1 MTRILYFITNSGR
14 IVKRTF
20 NSEESKQDF
29 LYKVNVLGSHILI
42 ADCESEEECAKVEKH
57 LK

>member
-29 LYKVNVLGSHILI
+29 LYKASGSHILI